1 MWVVDG
7 LLAGLIA
14 GVFMGAISEAG
25 YRFGLI
31 KSHLV
36 IIDGEYGLSM
46 LKREKTETGVYA
58 VGIPIHLIT
67 SIVFGVIYTTIAH
80 LVGFNYGHAAY
91 LPLYIVVLWVA
102 MLFTALPVAGQGI
115 AGLRIRKYVWVE
127 QAVLHIVYGLGFWWA
142 LGIV

>member
-7 LLAGLIA
+7 FLAGLIA
-14 GVFMGAISEAG
+14 GVFMGAISEMG

-36 IIDGEYGLSM
+36 IIDGEYGLEM
-46 LKREKTETGVYA
+46 LKLQKSRTRVYA
-58 VGIPIHLIT
+58 IGVAVHLIT
-67 SIVFGVIYTTIAH
+67 SIVFGIIYTTISYFA
-80 LVGFNYGHAAY
+80 GFNYWHAAY
-91 LPLYIVVLWVA
+91 LPLYIVVLWIA
-102 MLFTALPVAGQGI
+102 MLFTALPIAGQGI
-115 AGLRIRKYVWVE
+115 AGLRIRKYVWAE